1 MRVYVTGGTG
11 FIGSYTSLELA
22 KAGHE
27 VIILARNPQKAPALA
42 KIKNIKIV
50 KANLSDFVSVKKAL
64 IKPDALVHI
73 ALCWGDTGP
82 EMIEKETLPSVRLLE
97 LAINKGAKKIIYTS
111 STAASGYYRKRIDEN
126 CRLIPT
132 DFYGA
137 TKGAVEMFVSAYA
150 HYNPKLKINV
160 IRPGYTFGNP
170 AAEGCD
176 MEPDNRFRQ
185 ICADALAGR
194 TIQVIKNDGTQF
206 IWAGDLAL
214 LYRKALESNLT
225 KETFYGLSK
234 NFLSWEQA
242 AKWAVKYCK
251 SKSKIETL
259 DYGYSEDPVMFSV
272 ENMRSHFGLSFNSQ
286 EKVKE
291 HIRYI
296 LGM

>member
-1 MRVYVTGGTG
+1 
-11 FIGSYTSLELA
+11 
-22 KAGHE
+22 
-27 VIILARNPQKAPALA
+27 
-42 KIKNIKIV
+42 
-50 KANLSDFVSVKKAL
+50 
-64 IKPDALVHI
+64 
-73 ALCWGDTGP
+73 
-82 EMIEKETLPSVRLLE
+82 
-97 LAINKGAKKIIYTS
+97 
-111 STAASGYYRKRIDEN
+111 
-126 CRLIPT
+126 
-132 DFYGA
+132 
-137 TKGAVEMFVSAYA
+137 
-150 HYNPKLKINV
+150 
-160 IRPGYTFGNP
+160 
-170 AAEGCD
+170 